1 MSDDSSPKLEL
12 PPLSDE
18 ARARFLEYQAKQER
32 EYNDAM
38 AWLEGAS
45 IEPEQHAAYETTLP
59 EMLALPL
66 GELAWPYDDPRYR
79 LHHAIEY
86 GDKLTARR
94 ADVETRFAG
103 RLPPSSV
110 YDIRRYALAALH
122 AFKELRSN
130 PEPEGSFGQVL
141 KDAAFL
147 RHQLRSQASCFI
159 VFEKMPASE
168 LRYYDGGITPESIA
182 CDLFLL
188 SGVLQDLPAAVK
200 ERMIAKPLHL
210 MSANVVARG
219 LLQSVS
225 QQRTVEF
232 WQPAV
237 LYSRAYTLVDRASF
251 QAELVLSEFHN
262 EERDPWQEGE
272 WKPSCLFCTC
282 DSDRQRHHRHNE
294 SAQAAQ
300 RRARFV
306 SGTMTAA
313 LRRPVVEN

>member
-130 PEPEGSFGQVL
+130 PEPEGS
-141 KDAAFL
+141 
-147 RHQLRSQASCFI
+147 S
-159 VFEKMPASE
+159 
-168 LRYYDGGITPESIA
+168 
-182 CDLFLL
+182 
-188 SGVLQDLPAAVK
+188 VK
-200 ERMIAKPLHL
+200 
-210 MSANVVARG
+210 S
-219 LLQSVS
+219 
-225 QQRTVEF
+225 
-232 WQPAV
+232 
-237 LYSRAYTLVDRASF
+237 
-251 QAELVLSEFHN
+251 
-262 EERDPWQEGE
+262 
-272 WKPSCLFCTC
+272 
-282 DSDRQRHHRHNE
+282 
-294 SAQAAQ
+294 
-300 RRARFV
+300 
-306 SGTMTAA
+306 
-313 LRRPVVEN
+313 